1 MTVGFAL
8 LNPDRSIRGDGICNR
23 FLAHGRAFTLIE
35 LLVVIA
41 IIAILAAMLL
51 PALSKAKQRALTANC
66 LSNLK
71 QWGLAMNIYANDFRD
86 AIPRDG
92 MGANAQYPG
101 NSGAHADM
109 SAWFNL
115 LPPLV
120 GERTLNDYWI
130 NRVGGNMAAE
140 LPFPGGKGKIW
151 HCPTATMSQ
160 GDLQALQAAGGGVE
174 GFFSYVMNIDL
185 KKDPSDPNPG
195 VTAGNLPHPLMPKLG
210 GLAKPT
216 ATVLL
221 TDSVF
226 NSTEGFSAG
235 NNTYSINPAARWRAF
250 PSRHNKLGG
259 ILNFMDGHAAY
270 HKQSVIKN
278 QQADGN
284 EPLLGDVIWNPP
296 YRVKFP

>member
-1 MTVGFAL
+1 MTVGFAP
-8 LNPDRSIRGDGICNR
+8 LNPDRSIRGDGICSR
-23 FLAHGRAFTLIE
+23 FLARWRAFTLIE

-41 IIAILAAMLL
+41 IIALLAAMLL

-71 QWGLAMNIYANDFRD
+71 QWGLAMNIYASDFKD

-92 MGANAQYPG
+92 MSATGTYPG
-101 NSGAHADM
+101 GSGAHADM
-109 SAWFNL
+109 NAWFNL

-120 GERTLNDYWI
+120 GERILNDYW
-130 NRVGGNMAAE
+130 NDPGGNMSAK
-140 LPFPGGKGKIW
+140 LPFPGGKGRIW
-151 HCPTATMSQ
+151 HCPTATMSP
-160 GDLQALQAAGGGVE
+160 GDLAAVSGGGAE

-185 KKDPSDPNPG
+185 KKDPGDPNPG
-195 VTAGNLPHPLMPKLG
+195 VTAGNLPYPLMPKLG

-235 NNTYSINPAARWRAF
+235 NTFYSVNPAARWRAF
-250 PSRHNKLGG
+250 PSRHNKFGG

-270 HKQSVIKN
+270 FKQSVIKN
-278 QQADGN
+278 EQANGN

>member
-1 MTVGFAL
+1 MTEGFAPL
-8 LNPDRSIRGDGICNR
+8 DPDRSIRRDRICHR
-23 FLAHGRAFTLIE
+23 VLARGRAFTLIE

-71 QWGLAMNIYANDFRD
+71 QWGLAMNIYANDFKD

-92 MGANAQYPG
+92 MGATGTYPG
-101 NSGAHADM
+101 VSGAHADM
-109 SAWFNL
+109 NAWFNL

-151 HCPTATMSQ
+151 HCPTATMSA
-160 GDLQALQAAGGGVE
+160 GDLAAVSGGGAE

-195 VTAGNLPHPLMPKLG
+195 VTAGNLTYPLMPKLG
-210 GLAKPT
+210 ALAKPT

-235 NNTYSINPAARWRAF
+235 NTFYSVNPAARWRAF
-250 PSRHNKLGG
+250 PTRHNKQGG

-270 HKQSVIKN
+270 FKQSLIKN
-278 QQADGN
+278 EQANGN